1 MGQAPVYLHRSW
13 DCGFA
18 RSGQGPG
25 IGLAGLAASLFV
37 VLVATLLSA
46 WGCQSCGQQRGN
58 GLLKEVGPLPRVG
71 LGETWMVEPSTT
83 EYLVLPQ
90 EHGEALWLQ
99 CGRGLG
105 VRACHRKGPEGWFST
120 EPPPGP
126 TTVLFGFWV
135 CLEMGFPHVSLVW
148 ISECRPGWP
157 QTHIHLPLQ
166 CCIKG
171 LRHQAIRPSYSS
183 F

>member
-71 LGETWMVEPSTT
+71 LGEIWMVEPSTT

-126 TTVLFGFWV
+126 TTVLLFGFWV
-135 CLEMGFPHVSLVW
+135 CLEVGFPHVSL
-148 ISECRPGWP
+148 SGSQSADQADLKLTFTC
-157 QTHIHLPLQ
+157 LCSAALKA
-166 CCIKG
+166 C
-171 LRHQAIRPSYSS
+171 AIRPSGHQA
-183 F
+183 